1 MRKLTVLTLVLLMLF
16 VGGCSSKSGENAQTT
31 PKDSAQTTPKEPDG
45 PGVTDTSVKI
55 GAWLPVAGTAAIN
68 GVPQKLGLDAYYK
81 LINDKGGVNGRKIE
95 MVVEDTE
102 RDPQKTVAGAHKL
115 IERDQV
121 FALVSPF
128 GNAQTAATFQYV
140 LEEAKVPLLNAYGG
154 AIKWYDP
161 PQANL
166 YGAMVVYE
174 DQARTLG
181 RWMAK
186 EGAKNILVVHNDPAA
201 YVNVAKN
208 YEPGA
213 KSADPNV
220 KVSLLSVKLGTQDYV
235 PVALQVIAAKPD
247 AIGWVGPPDELSF
260 LAKELARQNKKIPLY
275 SYAPMVGNDLIK
287 LGGTAVEGLRCVS
300 WTVPPDGDT
309 PALKEYQEAIKA
321 ISPDAKPDYQ
331 SLFTYA
337 EAKIFVEALSRV
349 KGPLTR
355 ENFIKAVES
364 LDKYETGILPP
375 VTYTAT
381 KHLGVSGL
389 QRVQIENGKWKTVG
403 EFVDPNG
410 QW

>member
-1 MRKLTVLTLVLLMLF
+1 MRKLTVLSLILLLLF
-16 VGGCSSKSGENAQTT
+16 VGGCSSSSKTEENKGANAPATQ
-31 PKDSAQTTPKEPDG
+31 KEPDS

-55 GAWLPVAGTAAIN
+55 GAWLPTAGAAAIN
-68 GVPQKLGLDAYYK
+68 GLPQKLGLDAYYK

-121 FALVSPF
+121 FALISPF

-140 LEEAKVPLLNAYGG
+140 LDEAKVPLLNAYGG
-154 AIKWYDP
+154 QTKWYDP
-161 PQANL
+161 PKPYL

-174 DQARTLG
+174 DQAKTVG

-186 EGAKNILVVHNDPAA
+186 EGAKNILVVHDDPAA
-201 YVNVAKN
+201 YQNVAKA

-247 AIGWVGPPDELSF
+247 AIGFVGPPDELAS

-275 SYAPMVGNDLIK
+275 TYAPLVSNDMIK
-287 LGGTAVEGLRCVS
+287 LGGPAVEGLRAVS
-300 WTVPPDGDT
+300 WTVPPDGDS

-349 KGPLTR
+349 QGPLTR
-355 ENFIKAVES
+355 DNFIKALETVNNF
-364 LDKYETGILPP
+364 ETGILPP

-381 KHLGVSGL
+381 KHLGISGL
-389 QRVQIENGKWKTVG
+389 QRVQVENGKWKTVG
-403 EFVDPNG
+403 DFVDPNA